1 MDNHAAPE
9 PGKMQ
14 DEPTWPSRLR
24 SGLGWLKR
32 RKRSLDAFLF
42 GAAMSWVMPPYM
54 MLRRDELERLFVL
67 TTSSRFMGVPVLPQ
81 IYSLK
86 LLPHL
91 VPVLLSWRRFTIF
104 DHVMEGADL
113 KHLGH

>member
-1 MDNHAAPE
+1 MDESISPKLE
-9 PGKMQ
+9 GKENQ
-14 DEPTWPSRLR
+14 AFLARLTK
-24 SGLGWLKR
+24 WLR
-32 RKRSLDAFLF
+32 ERKRILDAFLF

-54 MLRRDELERLFVL
+54 NLRRGEMERLFVL
-67 TTSSRFMGVPVLPQ
+67 TTSSRLMGVPVLPQ

-91 VPVLLSWRRFTIF
+91 VPVLLSWRRSTIF
-104 DHVMEGADL
+104 DHAMEGADL